1 MALHVNGDTQQVGPD
16 QGEPPHCAN
25 WAAQEPPVLLGG
37 VVEVVVDPPPPPPVA
52 ENVELME
59 PNLMLEKMTW
69 ALALADSTLVGAPEL
84 AEQVPRVTPGE
95 LGDLLGG
102 YGASS
107 QSMSAAWSSQID
119 MTRTIPALAACP
131 MVANP
136 PLVAKVLVSPN
147 AVF

>member
-16 QGEPPHCAN
+16 QGLPPHCAN
-25 WAAQEPPVLLGG
+25 WAAQEPD
-37 VVEVVVDPPPPPPVA
+37 DPPPGGDPPLVPPVV

-59 PNLMLEKMTW
+59 PNLMLEKTTW
-69 ALALADSTLVGAPEL
+69 ALALADSTSGGAPEL

-95 LGDLLGG
+95 LADLVGG

-119 MTRTIPALAACP
+119 MTRTIPALAACD

>member
-1 MALHVNGDTQQVGPD
+1 MALHASGDTQQVGPD
-16 QGEPPHCAN
+16 QGEPPHCAY
-25 WAAQEPPVLLGG
+25 WAAQEPVLPGG
-37 VVEVVVDPPPPPPVA
+37 VVVVVVVPPPPPPVV
-52 ENVELME
+52 ENVELML
-59 PNLMLEKMTW
+59 PYLMLEKTTW
-69 ALALADSTLVGAPEL
+69 ALGLAASTTVGAPEV

-107 QSMSAAWSSQID
+107 QSMSAVWSSQID
-119 MTRTIPALAACP
+119 MTRTIPALEACD
-131 MVANP
+131 MVDNP